1 MPVFLTIAACC
12 VPIAIAG
19 VVAARGFMSRNKTDD
34 EAEFD
39 LRDIETFTPDLTAGE
54 EPSK

>member
-1 MPVFLTIAACC
+1 MLVFLTIAACC

-19 VVAARGFMSRNKTDD
+19 VVAARGYMSRNKKDD
-34 EAEFD
+34 EAELD

-54 EPSK
+54 EPSQ